1 MFAALMVSFDAECLN
16 TNLSAADF
24 AIAVTIFISRVMNG
38 YGMKAEDKPIY
49 VELINDLLNQH
60 IENEKKS

>member
-1 MFAALMVSFDAECLN
+1 MFAALMVSFDTECAK

-24 AIAVTIFISRVMNG
+24 AIAVTIFITRVMNG
-38 YGMKAEDKPIY
+38 YGMKVEDKPIY

-60 IENEKKS
+60 IKDEKKI